1 MNFAHDAVKLG
12 TFDVSALKASVLD
25 LPEAAWTADSSR
37 QQVFDAHTSTQTLKL
52 IADADFRHSQPTIHA
67 LFDRFEPLIA
77 PLTAHIRQTYLQT
90 LRQRS
95 VAEKHGPGY
104 VIRALLTRLPASTEI
119 RPHIDDGY
127 SLARCHRIHVPLVTS
142 PQTMFR
148 VGDTRFHMAEGE
160 MWEINNRRIHAVTN
174 GGDVARIHL
183 IMDYVQP
190 GEIVFDLD
198 GPVTA

>member
-1 MNFAHDAVKLG
+1 MNFANDIVKLG
-12 TFDVSALKASVLD
+12 TFDVSALKTTVLGLD
-25 LPEAAWTADSSR
+25 DAIWQADSSR

-52 IADADFRHSQPTIHA
+52 IADADFRHDNPTVHPP
-67 LFDRFEPLIA
+67 FRVFEPMIE
-77 PLTAHIRQTYLQT
+77 PFMQHIRSFYLQS

-104 VIRALLTRLPASTEI
+104 FIRALLTRLGPSTEI
-119 RPHIDDGY
+119 TQHVDDGY
-127 SLARCHRIHVPLVTS
+127 SLKRCHRIHVPIITS
-142 PQTMFR
+142 PQTVFR
-148 VGDTRFHMAEGE
+148 VGDTRFHMGEGE

-190 GEIVFDLD
+190 GEVVFDLD
-198 GPVTA
+198 GPLTA